1 MAPIALLA
9 DYAFAMKLLLD
20 FSDEAHVTPFAPVDD
35 VVMGGQSQSQLHA
48 RAGHASFQGTVSLAR
63 GGGFASVQCTLEADW
78 SAYAGLQL
86 RVRGD
91 GQRYA
96 FNLYNAPRPRRI
108 AYRYLFDVPTDWASI
123 NVPFAALQ
131 PRFRGRAVPEAD
143 PFDPAS
149 VRGLSF
155 LIGDKQEGTFRLDLA
170 AIYGLP
176 AEMVA

>member
-1 MAPIALLA
+1 
-9 DYAFAMKLLLD
+9 MKLLLD
-20 FSDEAHVTPFAPVDD
+20 FSDEAQVAPFTPVDD

-48 RAGHASFQGTVSLAR
+48 HASHASFQGTVSLAQ
-63 GGGFASVQCTLEADW
+63 GGGFASVQCALEADW
-78 SAYAGLQL
+78 SAHAGLQL

-108 AYRYLFDVPTDWASI
+108 AYRYLFEAPPAWTSI
-123 NVPFAALQ
+123 AVPFHALQ

-143 PFDPAS
+143 PFDPAA

-155 LIGDKQEGTFRLDLA
+155 LIGDQQAGAFRLDLA
-170 AIYGLP
+170 AIHALP
-176 AEMVA
+176 AGTES